1 MKKNIKKELIEYL
14 IIILVVLFIRFFII
28 TPIKVQQKSMF
39 PTLNPNDIMIL
50 DKISLKLGKLERFDI
65 VVIKYKDDYLIKRVI
80 GLPGETIEYKEGKLY
95 VDGKQIP
102 EIFIRVNTADFKLE
116 EKIKNDNYFLVGDN
130 RNNSTDSRAFGSIN
144 KKDIVGKT
152 SLIVFPFNRFGLIN

>member
-50 DKISLKLGKLERFDI
+50 DKIGLKLGNIERFDI
-65 VVIKYKDDYLIKRVI
+65 VVIKHEKEYLIKRVI
-80 GLPGETIEYKEGKLY
+80 GLPGEIIEYKEGKLY
-95 VDGKQIP
+95 VNGKQIP
-102 EIFIRVNTADFKLE
+102 ETFIRFNTADFKLE
-116 EKIKNDNYFLVGDN
+116 EKIKDDNYFLVGDN
-130 RNNSTDSRAFGSIN
+130 RNNSTDSRTFGSIN

>member
-50 DKISLKLGKLERFDI
+50 DKISLKLGNIERFDI
-65 VVIKYKDDYLIKRVI
+65 VVIKYEKEYLIKRVI
-80 GLPGETIEYKEGKLY
+80 GLPGEIIEYKEGKLY
-95 VDGKQIP
+95 VNGKQIP
-102 EIFIRVNTADFKLE
+102 ETFIRVNTADFKLE
-116 EKIKNDNYFLVGDN
+116 
-130 RNNSTDSRAFGSIN
+130 
-144 KKDIVGKT
+144 KK
-152 SLIVFPFNRFGLIN
+152 

>member
-50 DKISLKLGKLERFDI
+50 DKVSLKLGKLERFDI
-65 VVIKYKDDYLIKRVI
+65 VVIKYENEYLIKRVI
-80 GLPGETIEYKEGKLY
+80 GLPGEIVEYKEGELY
-95 VDGKQIP
+95 INNIQIP
-102 EIFIRVNTADFKLE
+102 ETFIRVNTADFKLE
-116 EKIKNDNYFLVGDN
+116 EKIKDNNYFLVGDN
-130 RNNSTDSRAFGSIN
+130 RNNSTDSRIFGLID
-144 KKDIVGKT
+144 KKNIIGKT
-152 SLIVFPFNRFGLIN
+152 SLIIFPFNRFGLIK

>member
-50 DKISLKLGKLERFDI
+50 DKISLKLGNIERFDI
-65 VVIKYKDDYLIKRVI
+65 VVIKYEKEYLIKRVI
-80 GLPGETIEYKEGKLY
+80 GLPGEIIEYKEGKLY
-95 VDGKQIP
+95 VNGKQIP
-102 EIFIRVNTADFKLE
+102 ETFIRVNTADFKLE
-116 EKIKNDNYFLVGDN
+116 EKIKDDNYFLVGDN